1 MSIREIRT
9 DTPLFRGMKQLSAW
23 LTDLVFPPR
32 CGGCG
37 RVDFRWC
44 ETCFDDLQAIPVIF
58 MDSPQPGLDGV
69 GASGLYEGMLKRA
82 IRAFKYNG
90 AVELAAPL
98 AERLAVT
105 LELRNWAFDFIVP
118 VPLSVNRVA
127 ERGYNQSDLLGRR
140 VAEQMNI
147 RYRPDVLR
155 RERDTEQQARLN
167 IQQRAE
173 NVKDAFAAAE
183 DAADQSVLLIDDVV
197 TTGATLEACADA
209 LKNARAAAV
218 YAITVAAPDNDINLA
233 QEHNHGRSHSRR
245 RHQNYGD
252 A

>member
-23 LTDLVFPPR
+23 LADLIFPPQ

-58 MDSPQPGLDGV
+58 TDSPQLGLAGA
-69 GASGLYEGMLKRA
+69 GASGPYEGMLKRA

-98 AERLAVT
+98 AERLTVT
-105 LELRNWAFDFIVP
+105 LEQLDWSCDFIAP
-118 VPLSVNRVA
+118 VPLSVNRLA
-127 ERGYNQSDLLGRR
+127 ERGYNQADLLGRR

-147 RYRPDVLR
+147 PYRPDALR

-167 IQQRAE
+167 VEQRAE
-173 NVKDAFAAAE
+173 NVKDAFAASR
-183 DAADQSVLLIDDVV
+183 DAADRSVLLIDDVI

-209 LKNARAAAV
+209 LKSARAAAV
-218 YAITVAAPDNDINLA
+218 YALTVAAPDNVLI
-233 QEHNHGRSHSRR
+233 
-245 RHQNYGD
+245 
-252 A
+252 

>member
-23 LTDLVFPPR
+23 LTDLIFPPQ

-58 MDSPQPGLDGV
+58 ESSPQEGLAGV
-69 GASGLYEGMLKRA
+69 GASGLYDGVLKRA
-82 IRAFKYNG
+82 VQAFKYNG

-98 AERLAVT
+98 AERLTVT
-105 LELRNWAFDFIVP
+105 LERRDWAFDFIAP
-118 VPLSVNRVA
+118 VPLSVNRLA
-127 ERGYNQSDLLGRR
+127 ERGYNQADLLGQR
-140 VAEQMNI
+140 VAERMNI
-147 RYRPDVLR
+147 RYWPDALR

-167 IQQRAE
+167 VQQRAD
-173 NVKDAFAAAE
+173 NVKDAFAAA
-183 DAADQSVLLIDDVV
+183 DAANQSVLLIDDVV
-197 TTGATLEACADA
+197 TTGATLKACAEA

-218 YAITVAAPDNDINLA
+218 YAITAAAPDNALT
-233 QEHNHGRSHSRR
+233 
-245 RHQNYGD
+245 
-252 A
+252 